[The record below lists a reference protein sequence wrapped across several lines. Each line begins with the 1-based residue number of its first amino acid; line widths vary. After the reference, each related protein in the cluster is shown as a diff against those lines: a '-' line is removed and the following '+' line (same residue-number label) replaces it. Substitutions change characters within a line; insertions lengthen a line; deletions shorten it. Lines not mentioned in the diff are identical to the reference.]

1 MRQEQIYEDDDDE
14 DFYRGPSKSQ
24 LKREQD
30 ELQNLGKEMTKLGDD
45 QLKRIGL
52 PEEVLAEIVEFRR
65 MKSFGAQ
72 RRQLQLI
79 GKKMRNMDP
88 KAVREAIDRVTG
100 DSKAAV
106 ALLHRC
112 ETLRDQMLAGDDAVT
127 RFIGDNPD
135 VDIPKLRTRVRNARQ
150 ERALQKAHKAA
161 RELDSYLHE
170 LLEEPLTTHFS
181 LSQGELNERILWISG
196 AVGISADQLDRYPH
210 QFSGGQRQRIA
221 IARALIT
228 RPRFVVADEPVSALD
243 VSIQAQVLN
252 LLMSLQAELGLSY
265 LFISH
270 DLNVVRHI
278 SNRVGVMYLG
288 RIVETGETE
297 EVYTHPLHPYT
308 QALLSAIPR
317 RDPSEP
323 KTRIHLQGDVPSP
336 ANPPSGCPFHNRC
349 PRCMGVC
356 KETMPPARDMGG
368 GHWVSCHLVD

>member
-1 MRQEQIYEDDDDE
+1 MS
-14 DFYRGPSKSQ
+14 G
-24 LKREQD
+24 
-30 ELQNLGKEMTKLGDD
+30 
-45 QLKRIGL
+45 
-52 PEEVLAEIVEFRR
+52 
-65 MKSFGAQ
+65 
-72 RRQLQLI
+72 
-79 GKKMRNMDP
+79 
-88 KAVREAIDRVTG
+88 
-100 DSKAAV
+100 
-106 ALLHRC
+106 ALLEVKGLKTYFPIKGGVIRKTVGYVRAV
-112 ETLRDQMLAGDDAVT
+112 EDVSLTLREKETFSLVGESGCGKSTTGRSILRLIEPTAGEI
-127 RFIGDNPD
+127 RFDGED
-135 VDIPKLRTRVRNARQ
+135 L
-150 ERALQKAHKAA
+150 RALDAETMRKKRRDMQLVFQDPYSSLNPRMTVRK
-161 RELDSYLHE
+161 

-181 LSQGELNERILWISG
+181 LSQGELNERILWISS
-196 AVGISADQLDRYPH
+196 AVGISGDQLDRYPH

-349 PRCMGVC
+349 PRCMSAC
-356 KETMPPARDMGG
+356 KETMPPVRDMGG

>member
-1 MRQEQIYEDDDDE
+1 MS
-14 DFYRGPSKSQ
+14 G
-24 LKREQD
+24 
-30 ELQNLGKEMTKLGDD
+30 
-45 QLKRIGL
+45 
-52 PEEVLAEIVEFRR
+52 
-65 MKSFGAQ
+65 
-72 RRQLQLI
+72 
-79 GKKMRNMDP
+79 
-88 KAVREAIDRVTG
+88 
-100 DSKAAV
+100 
-106 ALLHRC
+106 ALLEVKGLKTYFPIKGGVIRKTVGYVRAVEDVSLTIRER
-112 ETLRDQMLAGDDAVT
+112 ETFSLVGESGCGKSTTGRTILRLIEPTAGEILFDGKD
-127 RFIGDNPD
+127 
-135 VDIPKLRTRVRNARQ
+135 L
-150 ERALQKAHKAA
+150 RALDAEAMRKKRRDMQLVFQDPYSSLNPRMTVRK
-161 RELDSYLHE
+161 

-181 LSQGELNERILWISG
+181 LSQSELNERILWISG

-228 RPRFVVADEPVSALD
+228 RPRLVVADEPVSALD

-278 SNRVGVMYLG
+278 SNRIGVMYLG

-349 PRCMGVC
+349 PRCMSAC

>member
-1 MRQEQIYEDDDDE
+1 MS
-14 DFYRGPSKSQ
+14 G
-24 LKREQD
+24 
-30 ELQNLGKEMTKLGDD
+30 
-45 QLKRIGL
+45 
-52 PEEVLAEIVEFRR
+52 
-65 MKSFGAQ
+65 
-72 RRQLQLI
+72 
-79 GKKMRNMDP
+79 
-88 KAVREAIDRVTG
+88 
-100 DSKAAV
+100 
-106 ALLHRC
+106 ALLEVKGLKTYFPIKGGVIRKTVGYVRAVEDVSLTIREK
-112 ETLRDQMLAGDDAVT
+112 ETFSLVGESGCGKSTTGRTILRLIEPTAGEILFDGED
-127 RFIGDNPD
+127 
-135 VDIPKLRTRVRNARQ
+135 L
-150 ERALQKAHKAA
+150 RALDAEAMRKKRRDMQLVFQDPYSSLNPRMTVRK
-161 RELDSYLHE
+161 

-181 LSQGELNERILWISG
+181 LSQSELNERILWISG
-196 AVGISADQLDRYPH
+196 AVGISADQLDR
-210 QFSGGQRQRIA
+210 QRIA

-228 RPRFVVADEPVSALD
+228 RPRLVVADEPVSALD

-278 SNRVGVMYLG
+278 SNRIGVMYLG

-349 PRCMGVC
+349 PRCMSAC

>member
-1 MRQEQIYEDDDDE
+1 MS
-14 DFYRGPSKSQ
+14 G
-24 LKREQD
+24 
-30 ELQNLGKEMTKLGDD
+30 
-45 QLKRIGL
+45 
-52 PEEVLAEIVEFRR
+52 
-65 MKSFGAQ
+65 
-72 RRQLQLI
+72 
-79 GKKMRNMDP
+79 
-88 KAVREAIDRVTG
+88 
-100 DSKAAV
+100 
-106 ALLHRC
+106 ALLEVKGLKTYFPIKGGVIRKTVGYVRAV
-112 ETLRDQMLAGDDAVT
+112 EDVSLTLREKETFSLVGESGCGKSTTGRSILRLIEPTAGEI
-127 RFIGDNPD
+127 RFDGED
-135 VDIPKLRTRVRNARQ
+135 L
-150 ERALQKAHKAA
+150 RALDAETMRKKRRDMQLVFQDPYSSLNPRMTVRK
-161 RELDSYLHE
+161 

-196 AVGISADQLDRYPH
+196 AVGISGDQLDRYPH

-221 IARALIT
+221 IARALIN

-265 LFISH
+265 LLISH

-356 KETMPPARDMGG
+356 KETMPPARDMGS

>member
-1 MRQEQIYEDDDDE
+1 MS
-14 DFYRGPSKSQ
+14 G
-24 LKREQD
+24 
-30 ELQNLGKEMTKLGDD
+30 
-45 QLKRIGL
+45 
-52 PEEVLAEIVEFRR
+52 
-65 MKSFGAQ
+65 
-72 RRQLQLI
+72 
-79 GKKMRNMDP
+79 
-88 KAVREAIDRVTG
+88 
-100 DSKAAV
+100 
-106 ALLHRC
+106 ALLEVKGLKTYFPIKGGVIRKTVGYVC
-112 ETLRDQMLAGDDAVT
+112 AVEDVSLTLREKETLGIVGESGCGKSTTGRSILRLIEPTAGEI
-127 RFIGDNPD
+127 RFDGED
-135 VDIPKLRTRVRNARQ
+135 L
-150 ERALQKAHKAA
+150 RALDAETMRKKRRDMQLVFQDPYSSLNPRMTVRK
-161 RELDSYLHE
+161 

-181 LSQGELNERILWISG
+181 LSQGELNERILWISS
-196 AVGISADQLDRYPH
+196 AVGISGDQLDRYPH

>member
-1 MRQEQIYEDDDDE
+1 MS
-14 DFYRGPSKSQ
+14 G
-24 LKREQD
+24 
-30 ELQNLGKEMTKLGDD
+30 
-45 QLKRIGL
+45 
-52 PEEVLAEIVEFRR
+52 
-65 MKSFGAQ
+65 
-72 RRQLQLI
+72 
-79 GKKMRNMDP
+79 
-88 KAVREAIDRVTG
+88 
-100 DSKAAV
+100 
-106 ALLHRC
+106 ALLEVKGLKTYFPIKGGVIRKTVGYVRAVEDVSLTIREK
-112 ETLRDQMLAGDDAVT
+112 ETFSLVGESGCGKSTTGRTILRLIEPTAGEILFDGED
-127 RFIGDNPD
+127 
-135 VDIPKLRTRVRNARQ
+135 L
-150 ERALQKAHKAA
+150 RALDAEAMRKKRRDMQLVFQDPYSSLNPRMTVRK
-161 RELDSYLHE
+161 

-181 LSQGELNERILWISG
+181 LSQSELNERILWISG

-210 QFSGGQRQRIA
+210 QCSGGPRQRIA

-228 RPRFVVADEPVSALD
+228 RPRLVVADEPVSALD

-278 SNRVGVMYLG
+278 SNRIGVMYLG

-349 PRCMGVC
+349 PRCMSAC

>member
-1 MRQEQIYEDDDDE
+1 MS
-14 DFYRGPSKSQ
+14 G
-24 LKREQD
+24 
-30 ELQNLGKEMTKLGDD
+30 
-45 QLKRIGL
+45 
-52 PEEVLAEIVEFRR
+52 
-65 MKSFGAQ
+65 
-72 RRQLQLI
+72 
-79 GKKMRNMDP
+79 
-88 KAVREAIDRVTG
+88 
-100 DSKAAV
+100 
-106 ALLHRC
+106 ALLEVKGLKTYFPIKGGVIRKTVGYVRAVEDVSLTIREK
-112 ETLRDQMLAGDDAVT
+112 ETFSLVGESGCGKSTTGRSILRLIEPTAGEI
-127 RFIGDNPD
+127 RFDGED
-135 VDIPKLRTRVRNARQ
+135 L
-150 ERALQKAHKAA
+150 RALDAETMRKKRRDMQLVFQDPYSSLNPRMTVRK
-161 RELDSYLHE
+161 
-170 LLEEPLTTHFS
+170 LLEEPLTTHFL
-181 LSQGELNERILWISG
+181 LSQSELNERILWISG

-228 RPRFVVADEPVSALD
+228 RPRLVVADEPVSALD

-278 SNRVGVMYLG
+278 SNRIGVMYLG

-349 PRCMGVC
+349 PRCMSAC

>member
-1 MRQEQIYEDDDDE
+1 MS
-14 DFYRGPSKSQ
+14 G
-24 LKREQD
+24 
-30 ELQNLGKEMTKLGDD
+30 
-45 QLKRIGL
+45 
-52 PEEVLAEIVEFRR
+52 
-65 MKSFGAQ
+65 
-72 RRQLQLI
+72 
-79 GKKMRNMDP
+79 
-88 KAVREAIDRVTG
+88 
-100 DSKAAV
+100 
-106 ALLHRC
+106 ALLEVKGLKTYFPIKGGVIRKTVGYVRAV
-112 ETLRDQMLAGDDAVT
+112 EDVSLTLREKETFSLVGESGCGKSTTGRSILRLIEPTAGEI
-127 RFIGDNPD
+127 RFDGED
-135 VDIPKLRTRVRNARQ
+135 L
-150 ERALQKAHKAA
+150 RALDAETMRKKRRDMQLVFQDPYSSLNPRMTVRK
-161 RELDSYLHE
+161 

-181 LSQGELNERILWISG
+181 LSQGELNERILWISS
-196 AVGISADQLDRYPH
+196 AVGISGDQLDRYPH

-349 PRCMGVC
+349 PRCMGAC
-356 KETMPPARDMGG
+356 KESMPPARDMGG

>member
-1 MRQEQIYEDDDDE
+1 MS
-14 DFYRGPSKSQ
+14 G
-24 LKREQD
+24 
-30 ELQNLGKEMTKLGDD
+30 
-45 QLKRIGL
+45 
-52 PEEVLAEIVEFRR
+52 
-65 MKSFGAQ
+65 
-72 RRQLQLI
+72 
-79 GKKMRNMDP
+79 
-88 KAVREAIDRVTG
+88 
-100 DSKAAV
+100 
-106 ALLHRC
+106 ALLEVKGLKTYFPIKGGVIRKTVGYVRAV
-112 ETLRDQMLAGDDAVT
+112 EDVSLTLREKETFSLVGESGCGKSTTGRSILRLIEPTAGEI
-127 RFIGDNPD
+127 RFDGED
-135 VDIPKLRTRVRNARQ
+135 L
-150 ERALQKAHKAA
+150 RALDAETMRKKRRDMQLVFQDPYSSLNPRMTVRK
-161 RELDSYLHE
+161 

-228 RPRFVVADEPVSALD
+228 RPRLVVADEPVSALD

-278 SNRVGVMYLG
+278 SNRIGVMYLG

-349 PRCMGVC
+349 PRCMSAC

>member
-1 MRQEQIYEDDDDE
+1 MS
-14 DFYRGPSKSQ
+14 G
-24 LKREQD
+24 
-30 ELQNLGKEMTKLGDD
+30 
-45 QLKRIGL
+45 
-52 PEEVLAEIVEFRR
+52 
-65 MKSFGAQ
+65 
-72 RRQLQLI
+72 
-79 GKKMRNMDP
+79 
-88 KAVREAIDRVTG
+88 
-100 DSKAAV
+100 
-106 ALLHRC
+106 ALLEVKGLKTYFPIKGGVIRKTVGYVRAVEDVSLTIREK
-112 ETLRDQMLAGDDAVT
+112 ETFSLVGESGCGKSTTGRTILRLIEPTAGEILFDGED
-127 RFIGDNPD
+127 
-135 VDIPKLRTRVRNARQ
+135 L
-150 ERALQKAHKAA
+150 RALDAEAMRKKRRDMQLVFQDPYSSLNPRMTVRK
-161 RELDSYLHE
+161 

-181 LSQGELNERILWISG
+181 LSQSELNERILWISG
-196 AVGISADQLDRYPH
+196 AVGISADQLDRYQH

-278 SNRVGVMYLG
+278 SNRIGVMYLG

-349 PRCMGVC
+349 PRCMSAC

>member
-1 MRQEQIYEDDDDE
+1 MAQ
-14 DFYRGPSKSQ
+14 
-24 LKREQD
+24 
-30 ELQNLGKEMTKLGDD
+30 
-45 QLKRIGL
+45 
-52 PEEVLAEIVEFRR
+52 EVLLQAEHLQKTFKAGKGRVQAITDVSLTINRGETLALVGESGCGKSTLGRLLLRLIEPDSGKVTMDQTDVTALNKHELREFRKR
-65 MKSFGAQ
+65 M
-72 RRQLQLI
+72 QLVFQ
-79 GKKMRNMDP
+79 DP
-88 KAVREAIDRVTG
+88 YASLDPRFTVEKIISEPLKAYG
-100 DSKAAV
+100 MSKEEQHQV
-106 ALLHRC
+106 VL
-112 ETLRDQMLAGDDAVT
+112 ELAGKVG
-127 RFIGDNPD
+127 INPD
-135 VDIPKLRTRVRNARQ
+135 
-150 ERALQKAHKAA
+150 
-161 RELDSYLHE
+161 YL
-170 LLEEPLTTHFS
+170 
-181 LSQGELNERILWISG
+181 N
-196 AVGISADQLDRYPH
+196 RYPH

-252 LLMSLQAELGLSY
+252 LLMSLQDELGLSY

-288 RIVETGETE
+288 RIVETGDTE

-349 PRCMGVC
+349 PQCMGIC
-356 KETMPPARDMGG
+356 KETMPQAKDMGG
-368 GHWVSCHLVD
+368 GHLVSCHLFD

>member
-1 MRQEQIYEDDDDE
+1 
-14 DFYRGPSKSQ
+14 
-24 LKREQD
+24 
-30 ELQNLGKEMTKLGDD
+30 
-45 QLKRIGL
+45 
-52 PEEVLAEIVEFRR
+52 
-65 MKSFGAQ
+65 
-72 RRQLQLI
+72 
-79 GKKMRNMDP
+79 
-88 KAVREAIDRVTG
+88 
-100 DSKAAV
+100 
-106 ALLHRC
+106 
-112 ETLRDQMLAGDDAVT
+112 
-127 RFIGDNPD
+127 
-135 VDIPKLRTRVRNARQ
+135 
-150 ERALQKAHKAA
+150 
-161 RELDSYLHE
+161 
-170 LLEEPLTTHFS
+170 
-181 LSQGELNERILWISG
+181 
-196 AVGISADQLDRYPH
+196 
-210 QFSGGQRQRIA
+210 
-221 IARALIT
+221 
-228 RPRFVVADEPVSALD
+228 
-243 VSIQAQVLN
+243 
-252 LLMSLQAELGLSY
+252 MSLQAELGLSY

>member
-1 MRQEQIYEDDDDE
+1 MS
-14 DFYRGPSKSQ
+14 G
-24 LKREQD
+24 
-30 ELQNLGKEMTKLGDD
+30 
-45 QLKRIGL
+45 
-52 PEEVLAEIVEFRR
+52 
-65 MKSFGAQ
+65 
-72 RRQLQLI
+72 
-79 GKKMRNMDP
+79 
-88 KAVREAIDRVTG
+88 
-100 DSKAAV
+100 
-106 ALLHRC
+106 ALLEVKGLKTYFPIKGGVIRKTVGYVRAV
-112 ETLRDQMLAGDDAVT
+112 EDVSLTLREKETFSLVGESGCGKSTTGRSILRLIEPTAGEI
-127 RFIGDNPD
+127 RFDGED
-135 VDIPKLRTRVRNARQ
+135 L
-150 ERALQKAHKAA
+150 RALDAETMRKKRRDMQLVFQDPYSSLNPRMTVRK
-161 RELDSYLHE
+161 

-181 LSQGELNERILWISG
+181 LSQSELNERILWISG

-228 RPRFVVADEPVSALD
+228 RPRLVVADEPVSALD

-278 SNRVGVMYLG
+278 SNRIGVMYLG
-288 RIVETGETE
+288 LIVETGETE

-349 PRCMGVC
+349 PRCMSAC

>member
-1 MRQEQIYEDDDDE
+1 
-14 DFYRGPSKSQ
+14 
-24 LKREQD
+24 
-30 ELQNLGKEMTKLGDD
+30 MT
-45 QLKRIGL
+45 
-52 PEEVLAEIVEFRR
+52 
-65 MKSFGAQ
+65 
-72 RRQLQLI
+72 
-79 GKKMRNMDP
+79 
-88 KAVREAIDRVTG
+88 VR
-100 DSKAAV
+100 K
-106 ALLHRC
+106 
-112 ETLRDQMLAGDDAVT
+112 
-127 RFIGDNPD
+127 
-135 VDIPKLRTRVRNARQ
+135 
-150 ERALQKAHKAA
+150 
-161 RELDSYLHE
+161 

-181 LSQGELNERILWISG
+181 LSQSELNERILWISG

-228 RPRFVVADEPVSALD
+228 RPRLVVADEPVSALD

-278 SNRVGVMYLG
+278 SNRIGVMYLG

-349 PRCMGVC
+349 PRCMGAC

>member
-1 MRQEQIYEDDDDE
+1 
-14 DFYRGPSKSQ
+14 
-24 LKREQD
+24 
-30 ELQNLGKEMTKLGDD
+30 MT
-45 QLKRIGL
+45 
-52 PEEVLAEIVEFRR
+52 
-65 MKSFGAQ
+65 
-72 RRQLQLI
+72 
-79 GKKMRNMDP
+79 
-88 KAVREAIDRVTG
+88 VR
-100 DSKAAV
+100 K
-106 ALLHRC
+106 
-112 ETLRDQMLAGDDAVT
+112 
-127 RFIGDNPD
+127 
-135 VDIPKLRTRVRNARQ
+135 
-150 ERALQKAHKAA
+150 
-161 RELDSYLHE
+161 

-181 LSQGELNERILWISG
+181 LSQGELNERILWISS
-196 AVGISADQLDRYPH
+196 AVGISGDQLDRYPH

-228 RPRFVVADEPVSALD
+228 RPRLVVADEPVSALD

>member
-1 MRQEQIYEDDDDE
+1 MS
-14 DFYRGPSKSQ
+14 G
-24 LKREQD
+24 
-30 ELQNLGKEMTKLGDD
+30 
-45 QLKRIGL
+45 
-52 PEEVLAEIVEFRR
+52 
-65 MKSFGAQ
+65 
-72 RRQLQLI
+72 
-79 GKKMRNMDP
+79 
-88 KAVREAIDRVTG
+88 
-100 DSKAAV
+100 
-106 ALLHRC
+106 ALLEVKGLKTYFPIKGGVIRKTVGYVRAV
-112 ETLRDQMLAGDDAVT
+112 EDVSLTLREKETFSLVGESGCGKSTTGRSILRLIEPTAGEI
-127 RFIGDNPD
+127 RFDGED
-135 VDIPKLRTRVRNARQ
+135 L
-150 ERALQKAHKAA
+150 RALDAETMRKKRRDMQLVFQDPYSSLNPRMTVRK
-161 RELDSYLHE
+161 

-181 LSQGELNERILWISG
+181 LSQGELNERILWISS
-196 AVGISADQLDRYPH
+196 AVGISGDQLDRYPH

-356 KETMPPARDMGG
+356 KETMPPARDMGS

>member
-1 MRQEQIYEDDDDE
+1 MS
-14 DFYRGPSKSQ
+14 G
-24 LKREQD
+24 
-30 ELQNLGKEMTKLGDD
+30 
-45 QLKRIGL
+45 
-52 PEEVLAEIVEFRR
+52 
-65 MKSFGAQ
+65 
-72 RRQLQLI
+72 
-79 GKKMRNMDP
+79 
-88 KAVREAIDRVTG
+88 
-100 DSKAAV
+100 
-106 ALLHRC
+106 ALLEVKGLKTYFPIKGGVIRKTVGYVRAV
-112 ETLRDQMLAGDDAVT
+112 EDVSLTLREKETFSLVGESGCGKSTTGRSILRLIEPTAGEI
-127 RFIGDNPD
+127 RFDGED
-135 VDIPKLRTRVRNARQ
+135 L
-150 ERALQKAHKAA
+150 RALDAETMRKKRRDMQLVFQDPYSSLNPRMTVRK
-161 RELDSYLHE
+161 

-181 LSQGELNERILWISG
+181 LSQSELNERILWISG

-228 RPRFVVADEPVSALD
+228 RPRLVVADEPVSALD

-278 SNRVGVMYLG
+278 SNRIGVMYLG